1 MKSNGVMDGFLCIG
15 FKIIII
21 IIEWEN
27 KILNSIRFSLCKFL
41 FKFLYIYFIDI
52 LLMFIFVKDM
62 LYVKKDKKL

>member
-27 KILNSIRFSLCKFL
+27 KLK
-41 FKFLYIYFIDI
+41 YF
-52 LLMFIFVKDM
+52 
-62 LYVKKDKKL
+62 